1 MTERIKIQES
11 INDFDE
17 TEFLVNKEPIMKIAL
32 EILTILANT
41 NEIRIKGKGETCPNA
56 VAVANIIT
64 ENMLKDKSKIV
75 KIIVDSEITD
85 NGYMISIIDITLKK
99 NN

>member
-17 TEFLVNKEPIMKIAL
+17 TEFLVNNEPIMKIAL

-99 NN
+99 K

>member
-1 MTERIKIQES
+1 MTERIKIQKS

-17 TEFLVNKEPIMKIAL
+17 TEFLVNNEPIMKIAL

-99 NN
+99 K

>member
-17 TEFLVNKEPIMKIAL
+17 TEFLVNNEPIMKIAL